1 MAMSAVCAVASSID
15 SPVLLVELPGVISR
29 TYRFRGSIF
38 SARCLCGGCP
48 LRNLIDI
55 MCSALEELPP
65 FTTMNEM
72 IYRAQRVRVEDL

>member
-1 MAMSAVCAVASSID
+1 MPTED
-15 SPVLLVELPGVISR
+15 
-29 TYRFRGSIF
+29 
-38 SARCLCGGCP
+38 
-48 LRNLIDI
+48 LIDI